1 MTSKNIMTFFNLT
14 LKTLSV
20 GLIALMFTSCSQ
32 ATNSDNAQID
42 QIDTTKKVE
51 NKVETKV
58 ANNDALIVDQT
69 CAVIVSADSLQIAK
83 RKKEL
88 GQDFYIGAD
97 DYAFYLNETQKFLD
111 SIKLKT
117 INCDSKKFLKFIYA
131 DKKQEL
137 INLTHLDELW
147 KVYLFDPK
155 RKSKSVDMTM
165 IDEEYKNYFK

>member
-1 MTSKNIMTFFNLT
+1 MKLVFSNILTITFGLTFFLFSSCGQTNNIKPESEEKIDTSKPKSISQTQD
-14 LKTLSV
+14 KTIS
-20 GLIALMFTSCSQ
+20 
-32 ATNSDNAQID
+32 
-42 QIDTTKKVE
+42 
-51 NKVETKV
+51 
-58 ANNDALIVDQT
+58 NNDTLIVDKT
-69 CAVIVSADSLQIAK
+69 CAVIVSADSLQIEK

-88 GQDFYIGAD
+88 GQDFYVGAD

-117 INCDSKKFLKFIYA
+117 IDCNGKKFLKFIYA

-137 INLTHLDELW
+137 INLTNLDELW

-155 RKSKSVDMTM
+155 RESKSVDMTM